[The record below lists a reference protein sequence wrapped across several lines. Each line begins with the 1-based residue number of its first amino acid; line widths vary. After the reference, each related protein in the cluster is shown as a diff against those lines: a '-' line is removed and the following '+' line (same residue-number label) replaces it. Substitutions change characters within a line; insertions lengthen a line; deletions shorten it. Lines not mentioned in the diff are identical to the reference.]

1 MSIIFH
7 PQDVVSVC
15 DGGENVVSVRYSIA
29 PATVQ
34 RRVVIRIEDYGKK
47 TMFRITGWQLST
59 LELPTDYAV
68 VKRSGTGYDL
78 LPLFQ

>member
-1 MSIIFH
+1 MKYIAGK
-7 PQDVVSVC
+7 VV
-15 DGGENVVSVRYSIA
+15 NNFPVVGRWLLLRAS
-29 PATVQ
+29 TVQ

-47 TMFRITGWQLST
+47 KMFRITGWQLST

-68 VKRSGTGYDL
+68 VKRSGAGYDL